1 MQTALTGFITGL
13 TLITAIGAQN
23 AYLLRLGLARTH
35 VVLAVA
41 VCAASDA
48 LLMSLGTAG
57 VGAVVAAA
65 PLVLELIRWLG
76 VAYLVFFALMSFRR
90 ATKSEVL
97 LPSEATRPTAKA
109 VLATTLAFTYLNPHV
124 YLDTLLLIGSLANQ
138 HGDERWLFTAG
149 AATASFV
156 GFCTLGF
163 GARWLAP
170 VMSRPLTWRILDTAI
185 GVLMLAIAWS
195 LAWSRLQ
202 P

>member
-1 MQTALTGFITGL
+1 MQTALTGFVTGL

-35 VVLAVA
+35 VALAVA

-57 VGAVVAAA
+57 VGSVVAAA
-65 PLVLELIRWLG
+65 PAVLEIVRWVG
-76 VAYLVFFALMSFRR
+76 VAYLALFALASFRR
-90 ATKSEVL
+90 AARSEVL
-97 LPSEATRPTAKA
+97 LPSDAARPTARA

-138 HGDERWLFTAG
+138 HGSDRWLFTAG
-149 AATASFV
+149 AATASLV
-156 GFCTLGF
+156 GFSALGF

-185 GVLMLAIAWS
+185 GVLMLLIAWT
-195 LAWSRLQ
+195 LARSRLLA
-202 P
+202 